1 MSQAASELP
10 GTSLPLRL
18 RLSCSLWLEWPLSPE
33 AQLTSGLRPC
43 EGLFVSLLL
52 EPLKWHIFCS
62 ASVSGLH

>member
-1 MSQAASELP
+1 MCQAASEFP

-18 RLSCSLWLEWPLSPE
+18 RLSYSLWLEWPFSPE

-52 EPLKWHIFCS
+52 EPLK
-62 ASVSGLH
+62 